1 MLDYLYPVDER
12 ALFTDRDHYLGLL
25 ELCCTELQQDRRKH
39 LALLGLR
46 RIGKTLIL
54 KEFILRWLQ
63 RPTAPGAP
71 PVLPIYV
78 DLKRLGLSPES
89 FAVEYVGSVLYW
101 FLEKGQG
108 RWDDYARLPTL
119 LRAASTLGNP
129 RVLDMVL
136 ELDADLRQQVIPQRR
151 LLELAFNFPE
161 VLAREQGVRFLICI
175 DEFQD
180 LGLLSNFPQVGDVLD
195 IFRALL
201 QTQSAV
207 AYVAAGS
214 AISLMEG
221 IFHQARSPLFVH
233 FRSERV
239 GPFGRAESEELAR
252 KALAGEALPAAAAQ
266 TLYDWTHGHPFYIY
280 AVAERMRELILLSGR
295 AADAQLVREAFVL
308 ETLSSAG
315 RIYNLCRYVIEE
327 SMGQARGQALLRLL
341 LQILAESESPL
352 TLTEIAHRL
361 RRPAGA
367 ARALLNRLGQ
377 VDLVA
382 QIDGAYDLPDPV
394 LKIWLAYF
402 HAGVE
407 LLTVPRRE
415 ILEGLVADMAQ
426 RYQRLSSELGLAK
439 ESQACRELSRTVR
452 EVMAAFDGRLAPG
465 RLFGRTAS
473 GAGAVQ
479 LPVFTRVAAYQSPDG
494 QVELDA
500 IAEGAAPW
508 LVEVKWRN
516 RPVSRADIAAFAD
529 KARTVAGR
537 LQLAGAPTLWVV
549 SGGGFKP
556 SALSYAADAGILVS
570 GAQDLQELAELLGV
584 RFGK

>member
-1 MLDYLYPVDER
+1 MLDYLYPIDER
-12 ALFTDRDHYLGLL
+12 ALFTDREHLLGLL
-25 ELCCTELQQDRRKH
+25 ELSAVELQQQRRKH

-63 RPTAPGAP
+63 RPTPPGAP
-71 PVLPIYV
+71 PVIPVYL

-89 FAVEYVGSVLYW
+89 FAIEYIGSGPVLVSG
-101 FLEKGQG
+101 EG
-108 RWDDYARLPTL
+108 RGPLRMTMRACRPCYGPPARW
-119 LRAASTLGNP
+119 AMP

-136 ELDADLRQQVIPQRR
+136 ELDADLRQQSIPQRR

-161 VLAREQGVRFLICI
+161 TLAREQGVRFLICI

-180 LGLLSNFPQVGDVLD
+180 LSLLSNFPQVGDALD
-195 IFRALL
+195 IFRSVL

-207 AYVAAGS
+207 TYVAAGS

-252 KALAGEALPAAAAQ
+252 KALVGEELPAAAAQ
-266 TLYDWTHGHPFYIY
+266 TLYEWTRGHPFYIY

-295 AADAQLVREAFVL
+295 VADPAI
-308 ETLSSAG
+308 G
-315 RIYNLCRYVIEE
+315 
-327 SMGQARGQALLRLL
+327 ARGLCLGDPLQRRAHLQPLSLRDRG
-341 LQILAESESPL
+341 IHGARPAARRCCGCSCRSSPSRKAHL
-352 TLTEIAHRL
+352 TLTEVAHRL

-367 ARALLNRLGQ
+367 TRALLNRLGA

-382 QIDGAYDLPDPV
+382 QADGAYDLPDPV

-415 ILEGLVADMAQ
+415 ILEELVADMTQ

-439 ESQACRELSRTVR
+439 ESQVRELL
-452 EVMAAFDGRLAPG
+452 AAFAVARRRDASSADRRRGGGPCDCRSSPVSRPIRVLTARSSSTRLA
-465 RLFGRTAS
+465 
-473 GAGAVQ
+473 
-479 LPVFTRVAAYQSPDG
+479 
-494 QVELDA
+494 
-500 IAEGAAPW
+500 EGPEPW

-516 RPVSRADIAAFAD
+516 RPMSRADLAALAT
-529 KARTVAGR
+529 KARA
-537 LQLAGAPTLWVV
+537 VV
-549 SGGGFKP
+549 
-556 SALSYAADAGILVS
+556 
-570 GAQDLQELAELLGV
+570 
-584 RFGK
+584 

>member
-1 MLDYLYPVDER
+1 MLDYLYPIDER
-12 ALFTDRDHYLGLL
+12 ALFTDREHLLGLL
-25 ELCCTELQQDRRKH
+25 ELSAVELQQQRRKH

-54 KEFILRWLQ
+54 KEFILRWLP
-63 RPTAPGAP
+63 RPAPPAAP
-71 PVLPIYV
+71 PVIPVYL

-89 FAVEYVGSVLYW
+89 FAVEYIGAVLYW
-101 FLEKGQG
+101 FLEKGAG
-108 RWDDYARLPTL
+108 RADDYARLPAL
-119 LRAASTLGNP
+119 LRAASTLGNA

-136 ELDADLRQQVIPQRR
+136 ELDADLRQQSIPQRR

-161 VLAREQGVRFLICI
+161 TLAREQGVCFLICI

-180 LGLLSNFPQVGDVLD
+180 LSLLSNFPQVGDALD
-195 IFRALL
+195 VFRSVL

-207 AYVAAGS
+207 TYVAAGS

-252 KALAGEALPAAAAQ
+252 KALVGADLPPAAAQ
-266 TLYDWTHGHPFYIY
+266 TLYEWTRGHPFYIY

-295 AADAQLVREAFVL
+295 VADPELVREAFVL

-315 RIYNLCRYVIEE
+315 RIYNLCRYVVEE

-352 TLTEIAHRL
+352 TLTEVAHRL

-367 ARALLNRLGQ
+367 TRALLNRLGA

-382 QIDGAYDLPDPV
+382 QADGAYDLPDPV

-415 ILEGLVADMAQ
+415 ILEQLVADMAQ
-426 RYQRLSSELGLAK
+426 RYQRVSSELGLAR
-439 ESQACRELSRTVR
+439 ESQVREL
-452 EVMAAFDGRLAPG
+452 MLAFAGRQAPG
-465 RLFGRTAS
+465 RLFGQPAR
-473 GAGAVQ
+473 GAGAMR
-479 LPVFTRVAAYQSPDG
+479 LPSFTRVAAYQSADG
-494 QVELDA
+494 QVEIDA
-500 IAEGAAPW
+500 IGEGPEPW

-516 RPVSRADIAAFAD
+516 RPLSRADIAAFAA
-529 KARTVAGR
+529 KARTLTG
-537 LQLAGAPTLWVV
+537 LAAAAIPFERPPTLWMI

-556 SALSYAADAGILVS
+556 SALDYAASEGILVS
-570 GAQDLQELAELLGV
+570 GAAEMQELAELSEV

>member
-12 ALFTDRDHYLGLL
+12 ALFTDRDYYLGLL
-25 ELCCTELQQDRRKH
+25 DLCGAELQQGRRKH

-63 RPTAPGAP
+63 RPAATDVPR
-71 PVLPIYV
+71 VLPIYM

-89 FAVEYVGSVLYW
+89 FAVEYIGSVLYW
-101 FLEKGQG
+101 FLEKGEG
-108 RWDDYARLPTL
+108 RWDEYARLPTL
-119 LRAASTLGNP
+119 LRATSALGNP

-161 VLAREQGVRFLICI
+161 ILAREQGVRFLICI

-195 IFRALL
+195 VFRSEL

-239 GPFGRAESEELAR
+239 GPFGRAESDELAR
-252 KALAGEALPAAAAQ
+252 KALVGEELSAEAAQ
-266 TLYDWTHGHPFYIY
+266 TIYAWTRGHPFYIY

-295 AADAQLVREAFVL
+295 EADVQLVREAFVL

-327 SMGQARGQALLRLL
+327 SMGKARGQALLRLL
-341 LQILAESESPL
+341 LQILAESENPL
-352 TLTEIAHRL
+352 TLTELAQRL

-367 ARALLNRLGQ
+367 TRALLNRLAE

-382 QIDGAYDLPDPV
+382 QQDGAYDLPDPV

-407 LLTVPRRE
+407 LLAVPRRE
-415 ILEGLVADMAQ
+415 ILEGLVTDMAE

-439 ESQACRELSRTVR
+439 ESQVR
-452 EVMAAFDGRLAPG
+452 EILTAFDGRQAPG
-465 RLFGRTAS
+465 RLFGRS
-473 GAGAVQ
+473 AGDTVW
-479 LPVFTRVAAYQSPDG
+479 LPAFTRVAAYQSQDG
-494 QVELDA
+494 QIELDA
-500 IAEGAAPW
+500 VAEGPASW
-508 LVEVKWRN
+508 LVEVKWRH
-516 RPVSRADIAAFAD
+516 RPVSRADLAAFAQ
-529 KARTVAGR
+529 KARTVVER
-537 LQLAGAPTLWVV
+537 LKLASAATLWLI
-549 SGGGFKP
+549 SGGGFKA
-556 SALSYAADAGILVS
+556 SALEYAADASILVS
-570 GAQDLQELAELLGV
+570 NAQEVQELAELLRV

>member
-1 MLDYLYPVDER
+1 MLDSLYPVDER

-25 ELCCTELQQDRRKH
+25 ELCCTELQQGRRKH

-54 KEFILRWLQ
+54 KEFILRWLKC
-63 RPTAPGAP
+63 PTAAGAP
-71 PVLPIYV
+71 PVLPIYM
-78 DLKRLGLSPES
+78 DLKRLGLSPEA
-89 FAVEYVGSVLYW
+89 FAVEYIGATLYW
-101 FLEKGQG
+101 FSEKGAG
-108 RWDDYARLPTL
+108 RPDAYARLPAL
-119 LRAASTLGNP
+119 LRAASALGNP

-136 ELDADLRQQVIPQRR
+136 ELDADLRQQVIPQKR

-180 LGLLSNFPQVGDVLD
+180 LGLLSNFPQVGNVLD
-195 IFRALL
+195 IFRSLL

-207 AYVAAGS
+207 TYVAAGS

-252 KALAGEALPAAAAQ
+252 KALVGQELPADAAQ
-266 TLYDWTHGHPFYIY
+266 TLYDWTRGHPFYVY

-295 AADAQLVREAFVL
+295 VADAQLVREAFVL

-341 LQILAESESPL
+341 LQILAESEAPL
-352 TLTEIAHRL
+352 TLTELAQRL
-361 RRPAGA
+361 RRSAGA
-367 ARALLNRLGQ
+367 TRALLNRLGE
-377 VDLVA
+377 VDLVT
-382 QIDGAYDLPDPV
+382 QMDRAYDLPDPV

-439 ESQACRELSRTVR
+439 ESQVRELMT
-452 EVMAAFDGRLAPG
+452 AFDGRQTLG
-465 RLFGRTAS
+465 RLFG
-473 GAGAVQ
+473 GPAGDTGTVR
-479 LPVFTRVAAYQSPDG
+479 LPAFTRVAAYQSLDG
-494 QVELDA
+494 QIELDA
-500 IAEGAAPW
+500 VAEGPSPW
-508 LVEVKWRN
+508 LVEVKWRT
-516 RPVSRADIAAFAD
+516 RPVSRADCLAFVQ
-529 KARTVAGR
+529 KAHSAGER
-537 LQLAGAPTLWVV
+537 LVLANAPTLWMI
-549 SGGGFKP
+549 SAGGFKA
-556 SALSYAADAGILVS
+556 SALDYAAGAGILVS
-570 GAQDLQELAELLGV
+570 TAQDVQALAELLGV

>member
-12 ALFTDRDHYLGLL
+12 ALFTDRELFLGLL
-25 ELCCTELQQDRRKH
+25 ELCATELQQNRRKH

-63 RPTAPGAP
+63 RPTPAGAP
-71 PVLPIYV
+71 PVIPVYL
-78 DLKRLGLSPES
+78 DLQRLGLAPES
-89 FAVEYVGSVLYW
+89 FAIEYIGTALYW
-101 FLEKGQG
+101 FLERGEG
-108 RWDDYARLPTL
+108 RADDYTRLPVL
-119 LRAASTLGNP
+119 LRAASALDNA

-136 ELDADLRQQVIPQRR
+136 ELDADLRQQPIPQRR
-151 LLELAFNFPE
+151 LLELAFSFPE
-161 VLAREQGVRFLICI
+161 TLARELGVRFLICI

-180 LGLLSNFPQVGDVLD
+180 LSLLSNFPQVGDALD
-195 IFRALL
+195 IFRSVL

-221 IFHQARSPLFVH
+221 IFHRARSPLFVH
-233 FRSERV
+233 FRTERV

-252 KALAGEALPAAAAQ
+252 KALVGEDLPPAAAQ
-266 TLYDWTHGHPFYIY
+266 TLYEWTRGHPFYIY
-280 AVAERMRELILLSGR
+280 AVAERMRELILLAGR
-295 AADAQLVREAFVL
+295 VVDSQLVREAFVL

-341 LQILAESESPL
+341 LQVLAEAESPL
-352 TLTEIAHRL
+352 TLTEVARRL

-367 ARALLNRLGQ
+367 TRALLNRLSA
-377 VDLVA
+377 VDLVV
-382 QIDGAYDLPDPV
+382 QTDGTYDLPDPV

-415 ILEGLVADMAQ
+415 ILEQLVADITQ
-426 RYQRLSSELGLAK
+426 RYQRVSSELGLAR
-439 ESQACRELSRTVR
+439 EAQVREL
-452 EVMAAFDGRLAPG
+452 MLAFAGHQVPA
-465 RLFGRTAS
+465 RLFGRSAD
-473 GAGAVQ
+473 GAATIR
-479 LPVFTRVAAYQSPDG
+479 LPSFTRVAAYQSADG
-494 QVELDA
+494 QLELDA
-500 IAEGAAPW
+500 VGEGPEPW

-516 RPVSRADIAAFAD
+516 RPLGRADIASFAA
-529 KARTVAGR
+529 KARAVSGL
-537 LQLAGAPTLWVV
+537 LQLERAPTLWLI

-556 SALSYAADAGILVS
+556 SAQDYAASEGILVS
-570 GAQDLQELAELLGV
+570 GAADIQELAELLGV